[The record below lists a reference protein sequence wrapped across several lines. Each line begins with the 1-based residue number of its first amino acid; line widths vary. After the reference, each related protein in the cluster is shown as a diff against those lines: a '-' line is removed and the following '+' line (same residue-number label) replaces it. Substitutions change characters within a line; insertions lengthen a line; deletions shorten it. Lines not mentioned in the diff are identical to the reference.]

1 MKPLLTSTRPSL
13 VETLPDFCSPCAHF
27 LTSEEQSGLGF
38 EPTIHPDHDVDFQLP
53 ASDNIQAYPMS
64 DTVITESLGVSLS
77 NGD

>member
-38 EPTIHPDHDVDFQLP
+38 DPTIHADHDVD
-53 ASDNIQAYPMS
+53 ASGSIQAYPMS